1 MDAKAIQSAFEAGPI
16 GVAVLLTLAL
26 MFCVRHIISLY
37 KEKDA
42 IRLTQISDTKLALD
56 AVSKSTENINSAE
69 ERMALN
75 NEAVKELLA
84 VTRAMMNKGQL

>member
-1 MDAKAIQSAFEAGPI
+1 
-16 GVAVLLTLAL
+16 

-37 KEKDA
+37 GEKDA

>member
-1 MDAKAIQSAFEAGPI
+1 MDATAIQSAFEAGPW
-16 GVAVLLTLAL
+16 GVCALLALAL
-26 MFCVRHIISLY
+26 MFCVRHIITLY
-37 KEKDA
+37 TAMDA

-84 VTRAMMNKGQL
+84 VTRSLINKGQL

>member
-1 MDAKAIQSAFEAGPI
+1 MDATAIQSAFEAGPW
-16 GVAVLLTLAL
+16 GVCALLVLAL
-26 MFCVRHIISLY
+26 IFCVRHIITLY
-37 KEKDA
+37 TAMDA

-56 AVSKSTENINSAE
+56 AVTKSTENINSAE

-84 VTRAMMNKGQL
+84 VTRAMMNKGQV